1 MADASNSH
9 RTAPAQNLGVNNNSD
24 IADLSHAQEPA
35 PAFQPT
41 TPTDLPL
48 RQSKHSVG
56 GTRSKIYDVTEKFT
70 RACNALEVG
79 QLVKDDYFTL
89 FESIG
94 AIEVAD
100 SCY

>member
-1 MADASNSH
+1 MLQLCTSLISC
-9 RTAPAQNLGVNNNSD
+9 S
-24 IADLSHAQEPA
+24 DLSHAQEPA

-70 RACNALEVG
+70 RACNGKLTDVNDGGAWRG
-79 QLVKDDYFTL
+79 CAAKPPAARDDPSITTST
-89 FESIG
+89 ESDG
-94 AIEVAD
+94 
-100 SCY
+100 S